1 MTIFTGANAGNFVD
15 AASGALSL
23 LDRRHRAG
31 LAGWHQR
38 HVLLRHQCRCDHRWW
53 GDDTV
58 FGGMGED
65 ALEGGDGSDVLY
77 GGGGNDTLSMTGTR
91 LVDQQFGGGGNDYL
105 TGSDGN
111 EIFEGGA
118 GVDSI
123 YGGNGLEVIRILDHP
138 DIDFVAGGGALATG
152 STRWNRVSSRRGGR
166 WPTWRRR
173 LGRWAAGRAR
183 RC

>member
-1 MTIFTGANAGNFVD
+1 M
-15 AASGALSL
+15 
-23 LDRRHRAG
+23 
-31 LAGWHQR
+31 
-38 HVLLRHQCRCDHRWW
+38 
-53 GDDTV
+53 V

-77 GGGGNDTLSMTGTR
+77 GGGGNDTLNMTGTR

-138 DIDFVAGGGALATG
+138 DIDFVDGGGALATG
-152 STRWNRVSSRRGGR
+152 STRWNRVSSRRGGG
-166 WPTWRRR
+166 
-173 LGRWAAGRAR
+173 GRSGGADLVAGRRAEPDGAEHR
-183 RC
+183 MGQRYAKGRCLYGDRQSGGTVGSQRQ